1 MKQKRSSIFLRVA
14 LMILTLVLTIITPS
28 SKAWAQTIEVDNWAE
43 LKSALEDGHNVVLT
57 GDPERTTDNEIIT
70 VDKVVTLDLH
80 GHSIS
85 GGNKRGTI
93 IYVATG
99 GNLTVTDLTEAKNGQ
114 IYGAKNNYNIY
125 IKGIGA
131 VTLAAGI
138 IIGPNGVYVAEN
150 GCFTM
155 TGGTINTGGGTG
167 VTLYESSSM
176 TISGGTIT
184 GNDKGV
190 YNLDDGDSS
199 TASTLTVSGSPV
211 ISGNTED
218 VSLLYVYEN
227 NNIVPITIGGALTS
241 QASIGISTDQDADDV
256 KGKAFTSGLEG
267 KGSADNFFLHSSVT
281 DLAIVTIGSEL
292 GFAKKATLTAN
303 DAGEGK
309 GKWCSYYNSSQKM
322 RAPSGVTAYKA
333 KVNDAKTGVTLT
345 ELFTNGGVIK
355 EDQGV
360 LLKADGDIVLITTD
374 DDADGDYDDNEL
386 TGSDDDADQ
395 GANEGHCYV
404 LSKVGDQFGFFLLQ
418 SGVQTKGHRA
428 YLIVS
433 SSGAR
438 GFLSFGG
445 DDSATDIRDTKG
457 SGTSVSS
464 DVYTLDGRRLQGE
477 PSKKGVYVR
486 NGQKFIIK

>member
-1 MKQKRSSIFLRVA
+1 M
-14 LMILTLVLTIITPS
+14 
-28 SKAWAQTIEVDNWAE
+28 
-43 LKSALEDGHNVVLT
+43 
-57 GDPERTTDNEIIT
+57 
-70 VDKVVTLDLH
+70 
-80 GHSIS
+80 
-85 GGNKRGTI
+85 
-93 IYVATG
+93 
-99 GNLTVTDLTEAKNGQ
+99 
-114 IYGAKNNYNIY
+114 YG
-125 IKGIGA
+125 
-131 VTLAAGI
+131 
-138 IIGPNGVYVAEN
+138 
-150 GCFTM
+150 
-155 TGGTINTGGGTG
+155 
-167 VTLYESSSM
+167 
-176 TISGGTIT
+176 
-184 GNDKGV
+184 
-190 YNLDDGDSS
+190 
-199 TASTLTVSGSPV
+199 
-211 ISGNTED
+211 
-218 VSLLYVYEN
+218 N
-227 NNIVPITIGGALTS
+227 NNIVPIIIGGALTS

-345 ELFTNGGVIK
+345 ELFTDGGVIK

-360 LLKADGDIVLITTD
+360 LLKADGDIVLTTTD

-457 SGTSVSS
+457 SGTPVSS
-464 DVYTLDGRRLQGE
+464 AVYTLDGRRLQGE